1 MLFLLFYKI
10 DKISSQKY
18 KKIKHNLILNRYFD
32 NIIKS
37 YCTQK
42 KTHLTFFNKKVIIE
56 KETSPNLKK
65 KMKELRYLDK
75 YFIKYK
81 FSFSLGI
88 LITIIAQIFS
98 LFTPKLISS
107 SLEAIEKFDK
117 LSSVEKSSTMVIGQY
132 REELIHNVLLI
143 IATTIIAGFLTFLM
157 RQTLIV
163 MSRHIEFDLKNEVFR
178 QYENLSQ
185 NFYKQNRTGDLM
197 NRISEDV
204 SKVRMYVG
212 PAVMYTIN
220 TFIRFAIVIAYMYN
234 VSPRLT
240 LYTLLPLPILS
251 YAIFKLSS
259 EINIRSTVFQ
269 QYLSKVSSFTQEI
282 FSGIRVIKAYSLE
295 NQQQNNLISL
305 AEESKSKS
313 LSLARVQSLF
323 GPLMLAL
330 IGISN
335 LVLIYFG
342 GMLYINGTIKS
353 IGTIAEFILY
363 VNMLTWPVASL
374 GWVSSMVQ
382 EAEAS
387 QKRLNE
393 FLKIV
398 PDIQNNNPS
407 SSTVDGTI
415 SFENVSYT
423 YEDTNIEA
431 LKNISFTVK
440 KGETLA
446 ILGKTGSGKSTL
458 LSLISRMYD
467 VTEGQV
473 KIDGKEISQLNLF
486 DLRNSIGIV
495 PQDAFLF
502 SDSIKNNIKFGKE
515 NATDDEVI
523 AAAKSAVVHDNIEGF
538 NKGYDT
544 ILGERGITLSGGQK
558 QRVSIARA
566 IIKKPE
572 ILLFDDC
579 LSAVDTETEEAILNN
594 LFEICKDKT
603 TIIVSHR
610 VSSAKNADK
619 IIILENGK
627 IIQQG
632 FHNQLINENG
642 YYSALYLKQLS
653 EKELL

>member
-1 MLFLLFYKI
+1 
-10 DKISSQKY
+10 
-18 KKIKHNLILNRYFD
+18 
-32 NIIKS
+32 
-37 YCTQK
+37 
-42 KTHLTFFNKKVIIE
+42 
-56 KETSPNLKK
+56 
-65 KMKELRYLDK
+65 MKELSYLNK

-81 FSFSLGI
+81 YSFSFGI
-88 LITIIAQIFS
+88 LITIIAQIFF
-98 LFTPKLISS
+98 LFTPKLVSHS
-107 SLEAIEKFDK
+107 FNVIEKFLK
-117 LSSVEKSSTMVIGQY
+117 LSDADQKSSIIINYYKQD
-132 REELIHNVLLI
+132 LIHNVLLI
-143 IATTIIAGFLTFLM
+143 IGSAIVAGFLTFLM

-163 MSRHIEFDLKNEVFR
+163 MSRHIEFDLKNEVFK

-212 PAVMYTIN
+212 PAVMYSIN
-220 TFIRFAIVIAYMYN
+220 TFIRFAIVILYMYN
-234 VSPRLT
+234 VSPLLT
-240 LYTLLPLPILS
+240 LYTILPLPILS
-251 YAIFKLSS
+251 YCIFKLSS
-259 EINIRSTVFQ
+259 EINKRSTTFQ
-269 QYLSKVSSFTQEI
+269 QYLSKVSSFSQEI

-295 NQQQNNLISL
+295 NQHQNNMVAL
-305 AEESKSKS
+305 ADESKKKS
-313 LSLARVQSLF
+313 LDLAKVQSLF
-323 GPLMLAL
+323 GPLMIAL

-335 LVLIYFG
+335 LVVIYFG
-342 GMLYINGTIKS
+342 GVMYINGTIKN

-393 FLKIV
+393 FLKIE
-398 PDIQNNNPS
+398 PEIKNNNENPSDIQGS
-407 SSTVDGTI
+407 I

-431 LKNISFTVK
+431 LKNVTFTVK

-446 ILGKTGSGKSTL
+446 ILGKTGSGKSTI
-458 LSLISRMYD
+458 LSLISRLYD
-467 VTEGQV
+467 VTEGKI
-473 KIDGKEISQLNLF
+473 KIDQNEISTLNLN
-486 DLRNSIGIV
+486 DLRNNIGIV

-502 SDSIKNNIKFGKE
+502 SDTIKNNIKFGNQ
-515 NATDDEVI
+515 NASNEEVME
-523 AAAKSAVVHDNIEGF
+523 AAKSAVVHDNIIAF
-538 NKGYDT
+538 NKQYDT

-566 IIKKPE
+566 IIKNPA

-579 LSAVDTETEEAILNN
+579 LSAVDTETEETILNN

-619 IIILENGK
+619 IIILEDGK

-632 FHNQLINENG
+632 SHNQLINQEG
-642 YYSALYLKQLS
+642 YYASLYLKQLS

>member
-1 MLFLLFYKI
+1 
-10 DKISSQKY
+10 
-18 KKIKHNLILNRYFD
+18 
-32 NIIKS
+32 
-37 YCTQK
+37 
-42 KTHLTFFNKKVIIE
+42 
-56 KETSPNLKK
+56 
-65 KMKELRYLDK
+65 
-75 YFIKYK
+75 
-81 FSFSLGI
+81 
-88 LITIIAQIFS
+88 
-98 LFTPKLISS
+98 LFTPKLISK
-107 SLEAIEKFDK
+107 SLGAIEKFYN
-117 LSSVEKSSTMVIGQY
+117 LSAAEKSSKIVVSY
-132 REELIHNVLLI
+132 FHNELIENILYI
-143 IATTIIAGFLTFLM
+143 IGTTIIAGFLTFLM

-163 MSRHIEFDLKNEVFR
+163 MSRHIEFDLKNEVFK

-234 VSPRLT
+234 VSPKLT
-240 LYTLLPLPILS
+240 LYTILPLPLLS

-259 EINIRSTVFQ
+259 EINIRSTIFQ
-269 QYLSKVSSFTQEI
+269 QYLSKVSSFSQEI

-295 NQQQNNLISL
+295 DQHQQNMVDL
-305 AEESKSKS
+305 ADESKSKS
-313 LSLARVQSLF
+313 LNLAKVQSLF

-335 LVLIYFG
+335 LIVIYFG
-342 GMLYINGTIKS
+342 GLMYIDGTIKS

-393 FLKIV
+393 FLKIE
-398 PDIQNNNPS
+398 PEIKNKNPHHS
-407 SSTVDGTI
+407 IIAGTI
-415 SFENVSYT
+415 TFDNVSYT
-423 YEDTNIEA
+423 YEDTNIKA
-431 LKNISFTVK
+431 LQDVSFTVK
-440 KGETLA
+440 KGETIA
-446 ILGKTGSGKSTL
+446 ILGKTGSGKSTI
-458 LSLISRMYD
+458 LSLISRLYD
-467 VTEGQV
+467 VTEG
-473 KIDGKEISQLNLF
+473 KISVDNIEISQLNLF

-515 NATDDEVI
+515 NATDEEVT
-523 AAAKSAVVHDNIEGF
+523 AAAKSAVVHDNIIGF
-538 NKGYDT
+538 NKQYET

-566 IIKKPE
+566 IIKDPA

-594 LFEICKDKT
+594 LNEICKDKT

-610 VSSAKNADK
+610 ISSAKNADRIL
-619 IIILENGK
+619 IIEDGK
-627 IIQQG
+627 ITQQG
-632 FHNQLINENG
+632 SHNQLINQEG
-642 YYSALYLKQLS
+642 YYAALYLKQLS
-653 EKELL
+653 EKELQ

>member
-1 MLFLLFYKI
+1 
-10 DKISSQKY
+10 
-18 KKIKHNLILNRYFD
+18 
-32 NIIKS
+32 
-37 YCTQK
+37 
-42 KTHLTFFNKKVIIE
+42 
-56 KETSPNLKK
+56 
-65 KMKELRYLDK
+65 MKELRYLNK

-81 FSFSLGI
+81 YSFSLGI
-88 LITIIAQIFS
+88 LFTIIAQIFS
-98 LFTPKLISS
+98 LFTPKLISKS
-107 SLEAIEKFDK
+107 FKAIEAFSKDK
-117 LSSVEKSSTMVIGQY
+117 SVTADVIQQ
-132 REELIHNVLLI
+132 ELVSNILLI

-220 TFIRFAIVIAYMYN
+220 TFIRFAIVIGYMYN

-240 LYTLLPLPILS
+240 LYTILPLPVLS
-251 YAIFKLSS
+251 YCIFKLSS
-259 EINIRSTVFQ
+259 EINKRSTIFQ
-269 QYLSKVSSFTQEI
+269 QYLSKVSSFSQEI

-295 NQQQNNLISL
+295 DQHQNNMVDL
-305 AEESKSKS
+305 ANESKSKS
-313 LSLARVQSLF
+313 LDLAKVQSLF

-335 LVLIYFG
+335 LVVIYFG
-342 GMLYINGTIKS
+342 GLMYINGTIKS

-393 FLKIV
+393 FLKIE
-398 PDIQNNNPS
+398 PEIKNKNPNKS
-407 SSTVDGTI
+407 IIEGTI

-431 LKNISFTVK
+431 LKNVSFKVK

-446 ILGKTGSGKSTL
+446 ILGKTGSGKSTIS
-458 LSLISRMYD
+458 SLISRLYE
-467 VTEGQV
+467 VT
-473 KIDGKEISQLNLF
+473 DGRISVDGNEISTLNLY

-515 NATDDEVI
+515 NATDEEVET
-523 AAAKSAVVHDNIEGF
+523 AAKNAVVHDNIIGF
-538 NKGYDT
+538 NKQYDT

-566 IIKKPE
+566 IIKNPE

-594 LFEICKDKT
+594 LYEICKDKT

-610 VSSAKNADK
+610 VSSAKNADN
-619 IIILENGK
+619 IIILEDGK

-632 FHNQLINENG
+632 SHNQLINQEG
-642 YYSALYLKQLS
+642 YYASLYLKQLS

>member
-1 MLFLLFYKI
+1 
-10 DKISSQKY
+10 
-18 KKIKHNLILNRYFD
+18 
-32 NIIKS
+32 
-37 YCTQK
+37 
-42 KTHLTFFNKKVIIE
+42 
-56 KETSPNLKK
+56 
-65 KMKELRYLDK
+65 MKELQYLNK
-75 YFIKYK
+75 YFVKYK
-81 FSFSLGI
+81 YSFLLGI
-88 LITIIAQIFS
+88 VITIVAQIFS
-98 LFTPKLISS
+98 LFTPKLISKS
-107 SLEAIEKFDK
+107 FTIIEDFSKDK
-117 LSSVEKSSTMVIGQY
+117 SVSK
-132 REELIHNVLLI
+132 ELIQQELISNILLI

-220 TFIRFAIVIAYMYN
+220 TFIRFAIVIVYMFN

-251 YAIFKLSS
+251 FAIFKISS
-259 EINIRSTVFQ
+259 EINKRSTIFQ

-295 NQQQNNLISL
+295 NQHQTNMIALSD
-305 AEESKSKS
+305 ESKSKS
-313 LSLARVQSLF
+313 LSLGKIQALF

-335 LVLIYFG
+335 LVVIYFG
-342 GMLYINGTIKS
+342 GLMYINGTIKS

-387 QKRLNE
+387 QKRINE

-398 PDIQNNNPS
+398 PEIQNKNPEKS
-407 SSTVDGTI
+407 IIDGAI
-415 SFENVSYT
+415 SFENVSYI
-423 YEDTNIEA
+423 YEDTNIKA
-431 LKNISFTVK
+431 LQDISFTVHE
-440 KGETLA
+440 GETLA
-446 ILGKTGSGKSTL
+446 ILGKTGSGKSTII
-458 LSLISRMYD
+458 SLISRLYD
-467 VTEGQV
+467 VNEGRIT
-473 KIDGKEISQLNLF
+473 IDEKEIGKVNLF

-502 SDSIKNNIKFGKE
+502 SDTIKNNIKFGKE
-515 NATDDEVI
+515 DATDDEVE
-523 AAAKSAVVHDNIEGF
+523 AAAKSAVVHDNIIGF
-538 NKGYDT
+538 NKQYET

-566 IIKKPE
+566 IIKNPK

-594 LFEICKDKT
+594 LQEICKDKT

-619 IIILENGK
+619 IIILDEGR
-627 IIQQG
+627 IIEQG
-632 FHNQLINENG
+632 THNQLINQNR
-642 YYSALYLKQLS
+642 YYAALYLKQLS
-653 EKELL
+653 EKELQ

>member
-1 MLFLLFYKI
+1 
-10 DKISSQKY
+10 
-18 KKIKHNLILNRYFD
+18 
-32 NIIKS
+32 
-37 YCTQK
+37 
-42 KTHLTFFNKKVIIE
+42 
-56 KETSPNLKK
+56 
-65 KMKELRYLDK
+65 MKELRYLNK

-81 FSFSLGI
+81 YSFLLGI
-88 LITIIAQIFS
+88 FITIIAQIFS
-98 LFTPKLISS
+98 LFTPKLISKS
-107 SLEAIEKFDK
+107 FNEIEAF
-117 LSSVEKSSTMVIGQY
+117 SKSKAVDTSIISQQ
-132 REELIHNVLLI
+132 LISNILLI

-220 TFIRFAIVIAYMYN
+220 TFIRFAIVIGYMYN

-240 LYTLLPLPILS
+240 LYTILPLPILS
-251 YAIFKLSS
+251 YCIFKLSS
-259 EINIRSTVFQ
+259 EINKRSTTFQ
-269 QYLSKVSSFTQEI
+269 QYLSKVSSYTQEV

-295 NQQQNNLISL
+295 DQNQVIMSDL
-305 AEESKSKS
+305 ANESKSKS
-313 LSLARVQSLF
+313 LSLAKVQSLF

-330 IGISN
+330 IGVSN
-335 LVLIYFG
+335 LIVIYFG
-342 GMLYINGTIKS
+342 GLMYIDGTIKN

-398 PDIQNNNPS
+398 PDIKNKNLS
-407 SSTVDGTI
+407 HSKIEGSITFD
-415 SFENVSYT
+415 NVSYT
-423 YEDTNIEA
+423 YEDTHIKA
-431 LKNISFTVK
+431 LQNVSFTVQ

-446 ILGKTGSGKSTL
+446 ILGKTGSGKSTIV
-458 LSLISRMYD
+458 SLISRLYD
-467 VTEGQV
+467 VTSGQIT
-473 KIDGKEISQLNLF
+473 IDNKEISQLNLF
-486 DLRNSIGIV
+486 DLRNSIGVV

-515 NATDDEVI
+515 DATDLEVE
-523 AAAKSAVVHDNIEGF
+523 AAAKSAVVHDNIVGF
-538 NKGYDT
+538 NKQYDT

-566 IIKKPE
+566 IIKNPQ

-594 LFEICKDKT
+594 LHEICKNKT

-619 IIILENGK
+619 IIILEDGK

-632 FHNQLINENG
+632 THNQLINEKG
-642 YYSALYLKQLS
+642 HYSALYLKQLS

>member
-1 MLFLLFYKI
+1 
-10 DKISSQKY
+10 
-18 KKIKHNLILNRYFD
+18 
-32 NIIKS
+32 
-37 YCTQK
+37 
-42 KTHLTFFNKKVIIE
+42 
-56 KETSPNLKK
+56 
-65 KMKELRYLDK
+65 MKELRYLDK
-75 YFIKYK
+75 YFLKYK
-81 FSFSLGI
+81 YSFSIGI

-107 SLEAIEKFDK
+107 SLGAIEKFDA
-117 LSSVEKSSTMVIGQY
+117 LSSVEKSSTLVISQF
-132 REELIHNVLLI
+132 REELTHNVLLI
-143 IATTIIAGFLTFLM
+143 IATTIVAGFLTFLM

-220 TFIRFAIVIAYMYN
+220 TFIRFAIVIAYMYD

-240 LYTLLPLPILS
+240 VYTLLPLPILS

-259 EINIRSTVFQ
+259 EINGRSTVFQ
-269 QYLSKVSSFTQEI
+269 QYLSKISSFTQEI

-295 NQQQNNLISL
+295 NQQQNNLIEL
-305 AEESKSKS
+305 ADESKSKS
-313 LSLARVQSLF
+313 LNLARVQSLF

-335 LVLIYFG
+335 LVVIYFG
-342 GMLYINGTIKS
+342 GMMYINGTIKS

-398 PDIQNNNPS
+398 PEIQNKNPNS
-407 SSTVDGTI
+407 SKVEGTI
-415 SFENVSYT
+415 AFENVSYT

-431 LKNISFTVK
+431 LQNITFSVK

-446 ILGKTGSGKSTL
+446 ILGNTGSGKSTL

-467 VTEGQV
+467 ATSGKI
-473 KIDGKEISQLNLF
+473 KIDHNTIHQMNLN

-502 SDSIKNNIKFGKE
+502 SDSIRNNIKFGNE
-515 NATDDEVI
+515 NATDNEVI
-523 AAAKSAVVHDNIEGF
+523 AAAKSAVVHENIEGF

-566 IIKKPE
+566 IIKNPK

-619 IIILENGK
+619 IIILDNGR

-632 FHNQLINENG
+632 AHNQLINEDG
-642 YYSALYLKQLS
+642 YYSALYAKQLS
-653 EKELL
+653 EKELQ

>member
-1 MLFLLFYKI
+1 
-10 DKISSQKY
+10 
-18 KKIKHNLILNRYFD
+18 
-32 NIIKS
+32 
-37 YCTQK
+37 
-42 KTHLTFFNKKVIIE
+42 
-56 KETSPNLKK
+56 
-65 KMKELRYLDK
+65 MKELRYLNK
-75 YFIKYK
+75 YFVKYK
-81 FSFSLGI
+81 FSFLLGI

-98 LFTPKLISS
+98 LFTPKLISKS
-107 SLEAIEKFDK
+107 FKAIEDFSKDETI
-117 LSSVEKSSTMVIGQY
+117 SKSFIRQ
-132 REELIHNVLLI
+132 ELISDILLI
-143 IATTIIAGFLTFLM
+143 IATTVIAGFLTFLM

-220 TFIRFAIVIAYMYN
+220 TIIRFAIVIVYMFN

-251 YAIFKLSS
+251 YAIFRISS
-259 EINIRSTVFQ
+259 EINKRSTVFQ

-295 NQQQNNLISL
+295 DQHQKNLVEL

-313 LSLARVQSLF
+313 LNLAKIQALF
-323 GPLMLAL
+323 GPLMMAL

-335 LVLIYFG
+335 LVVIYFG
-342 GMLYINGTIKS
+342 GLMYIDGTIKS

-387 QKRLNE
+387 QKRINE
-393 FLKIV
+393 FLKIE
-398 PDIQNNNPS
+398 PEIQNNNPEKS
-407 SSTVDGTI
+407 VIEGAI

-423 YEDTNIEA
+423 YEDTNIKA
-431 LKNISFTVK
+431 LENVTFTVH

-446 ILGKTGSGKSTL
+446 ILGKTGSGKSTIV
-458 LSLISRMYD
+458 SLISRLYD
-467 VTEGQV
+467 VTEGHIT
-473 KIDGKEISQLNLF
+473 IDEKEISAVNLY

-515 NATDDEVI
+515 NATDDEVK
-523 AAAKSAVVHDNIEGF
+523 AAAKSAVVHDNIMGF
-538 NKGYDT
+538 NKQYDT
-544 ILGERGITLSGGQK
+544 VLGERGITLSGGQK

-566 IIKKPE
+566 IIKNPK

-594 LFEICKDKT
+594 LHEICKDKT

-610 VSSAKNADK
+610 VSSAKNADR
-619 IIILENGK
+619 IIVLDEGK
-627 IIQQG
+627 IIEQG
-632 FHNQLINENG
+632 SHNQLINQEG
-642 YYSALYLKQLS
+642 YYAALYLKQLS
-653 EKELL
+653 EKELQ

>member
-1 MLFLLFYKI
+1 
-10 DKISSQKY
+10 
-18 KKIKHNLILNRYFD
+18 
-32 NIIKS
+32 
-37 YCTQK
+37 
-42 KTHLTFFNKKVIIE
+42 
-56 KETSPNLKK
+56 
-65 KMKELRYLDK
+65 MKELRYLNK
-75 YFIKYK
+75 YFVKYK
-81 FSFSLGI
+81 YSFSLGI
-88 LITIIAQIFS
+88 IFTIIAQIFS
-98 LFTPKLISS
+98 LFTPKLISKS
-107 SLEAIEKFDK
+107 FKVIESFSKDKNVAI
-117 LSSVEKSSTMVIGQY
+117 SVI
-132 REELIHNVLLI
+132 REELISNILLI

-220 TFIRFAIVIAYMYN
+220 TFIRFTIVIVYMYN

-240 LYTLLPLPILS
+240 LYTILPLPILS
-251 YAIFKLSS
+251 YCIFKLSS
-259 EINIRSTVFQ
+259 EINKRSTIFQ
-269 QYLSKVSSFTQEI
+269 QYLSKVSSFSQEI

-295 NQQQNNLISL
+295 DQHQNNMVDL
-305 AEESKSKS
+305 ANESKSKS
-313 LSLARVQSLF
+313 LNLAKVQSLF

-335 LVLIYFG
+335 LVVIYFG
-342 GMLYINGTIKS
+342 GLMYIDGTIKS

-393 FLKIV
+393 FLKIE
-398 PDIQNNNPS
+398 PEIKNNNPNKS
-407 SSTVDGTI
+407 IIEGTI

-431 LKNISFTVK
+431 LKNVTFTVK

-446 ILGKTGSGKSTL
+446 ILGKTGSGKSTIS
-458 LSLISRMYD
+458 SLISRLYD
-467 VTEGQV
+467 VTGG
-473 KIDGKEISQLNLF
+473 KINIDGNEISTVNLY

-515 NATDDEVI
+515 NATDEEVET
-523 AAAKSAVVHDNIEGF
+523 AAKNAVVHDNIIGF
-538 NKGYDT
+538 NKQYDT

-566 IIKKPE
+566 IIKNPP

-594 LFEICKDKT
+594 LYEICKDKT

-610 VSSAKNADK
+610 VSSAKNADN
-619 IIILENGK
+619 IIILEDGK

-632 FHNQLINENG
+632 SHNQLINQEG
-642 YYSALYLKQLS
+642 YYASLYLKQLS